1 MNKIFY
7 IIKKELTDL
16 CRDRRTMFFM
26 FAFPAIIIP
35 ILLTGIPKLMK
46 SVASKEIN
54 KTLTIAIV
62 GAEYDSQF
70 VEYFN
75 IEEKL
80 ELTFTIL
87 ERDFEESI
95 LNDSIDVAM
104 VIPLN
109 AISNQ
114 QKHIPVELK
123 LYFRSGKGVDF
134 SKNRIKK
141 LINQYSDLIKDER
154 LIVLNMNEEFFTPF
168 KIEEIDIAS
177 DQEKFGKTIGTFLP
191 YFFLIFCF
199 MGAMYPAMD
208 LGAGEKERGT
218 LETILT
224 SPASLFEI
232 LFAKFTVISIFGIF
246 SVLFG
251 LLGILLVVKMNSGIP
266 SEIIDVAVSI
276 LSINTLLLML
286 SLLIPIALFFSSF
299 LLSISF
305 YAKTYK
311 EAQSIIAPLQMLIIF
326 PILIGTFPGIIL
338 EASTAW
344 IPILNV
350 SLAMNEIIAGTI
362 SIPLFLEVFFS
373 LLLFTA
379 LSIYI
384 AIQFA
389 SREDV
394 IFRG

>member
-1 MNKIFY
+1 
-7 IIKKELTDL
+7 
-16 CRDRRTMFFM
+16 
-26 FAFPAIIIP
+26 
-35 ILLTGIPKLMK
+35 
-46 SVASKEIN
+46 
-54 KTLTIAIV
+54 
-62 GAEYDSQF
+62 
-70 VEYFN
+70 
-75 IEEKL
+75 
-80 ELTFTIL
+80 
-87 ERDFEESI
+87 
-95 LNDSIDVAM
+95 
-104 VIPLN
+104 
-109 AISNQ
+109 
-114 QKHIPVELK
+114 
-123 LYFRSGKGVDF
+123 
-134 SKNRIKK
+134 
-141 LINQYSDLIKDER
+141 
-154 LIVLNMNEEFFTPF
+154 
-168 KIEEIDIAS
+168 
-177 DQEKFGKTIGTFLP
+177 
-191 YFFLIFCF
+191 
-199 MGAMYPAMD
+199 
-208 LGAGEKERGT
+208 
-218 LETILT
+218 
-224 SPASLFEI
+224 
-232 LFAKFTVISIFGIF
+232 
-246 SVLFG
+246 
-251 LLGILLVVKMNSGIP
+251 MNSGIP

-299 LLSISF
+299 LLSVSF